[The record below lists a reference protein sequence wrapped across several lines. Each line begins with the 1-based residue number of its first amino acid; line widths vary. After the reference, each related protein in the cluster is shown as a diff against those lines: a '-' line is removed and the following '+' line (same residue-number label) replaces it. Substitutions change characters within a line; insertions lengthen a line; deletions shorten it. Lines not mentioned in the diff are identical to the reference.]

1 MRRNSKLFLFLIL
14 VLLPVSGLY
23 AQDKLVAVVNHEVIT
38 QKDLTDFL
46 NFVRLQ
52 YSRELQGKDL
62 EDKLDSVKL
71 DLLQRLIEDRLILQQ
86 AKLDRVVAEASRVK
100 ARIDEI
106 KKRYASDA
114 DFEQDLARQG
124 LVRGDLE
131 NKINEQILMYN
142 LIEQKVRS
150 KVMVRPEEITT
161 FYNQNKEKFVKPQE
175 RMLTLI
181 ILAEEELAKNLSYQ
195 LRRGE
200 KIEELAGKFMFT
212 VDRLSAVAGQQLRP
226 EIEETVFALGI
237 GEISSPVKVDAQ
249 YFIFRLDE
257 IIPSGQ
263 LTLAQSQDKIQE
275 YLFETKMQDEL
286 SKWLDELKKQS
297 YIKILE
303 N

>member
-263 LTLAQSQDKIQE
+263 LTLAQSQAKIQE